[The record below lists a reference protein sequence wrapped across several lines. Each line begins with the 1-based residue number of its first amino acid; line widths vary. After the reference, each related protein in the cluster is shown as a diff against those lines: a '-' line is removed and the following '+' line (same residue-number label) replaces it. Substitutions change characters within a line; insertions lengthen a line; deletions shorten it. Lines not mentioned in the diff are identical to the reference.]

1 MALLNPTFV
10 FGVIVL
16 LYLSSF
22 ILFAIL
28 RIITGIS
35 IQRIG
40 YFSLRRI
47 AYTPKD
53 GIKIEIR
60 GLGLNLHR
68 PTFAQPTWISVVLTE
83 LAVTVDLKAANKAGD
98 GEENEDDK
106 EDIEGEDELTFKVE
120 PKRKSLIRRSSY
132 APTRSKSW
140 EKLMSIKERIKRLHR
155 NINWIRMVDV
165 VAANTSVTVVDVG
178 QIQVGSFTM
187 AV

>member
-1 MALLNPTFV
+1 MALLNPSFI

-28 RIITGIS
+28 RILTGIS
-35 IQRIG
+35 IQRLG

-68 PTFAQPTWISVVLTE
+68 PTFAQPTWLSIVLTE
-83 LAVTVDLKAANKAGD
+83 LAITVDLQAA
-98 GEENEDDK
+98 
-106 EDIEGEDELTFKVE
+106 EGEKTAGTPDTDETTDGPADE
-120 PKRKSLIRRSSY
+120 
-132 APTRSKSW
+132 
-140 EKLMSIKERIKRLHR
+140 
-155 NINWIRMVDV
+155 N
-165 VAANTSVTVVDVG
+165 
-178 QIQVGSFTM
+178 GS
-187 AV
+187 AE

>member
-1 MALLNPTFV
+1 MALLNPSFI

-28 RIITGIS
+28 RILTGIS

-40 YFSLRRI
+40 YFSLRRL

-68 PTFAQPTWISVVLTE
+68 PTFAQPTWLSIVLTE
-83 LAVTVDLKAANKAGD
+83 LAITLDLKVLDGD
-98 GEENEDDK
+98 KSPRNPEENGVVE
-106 EDIEGEDELTFKVE
+106 EGLDGSRREV
-120 PKRKSLIRRSSY
+120 KS
-132 APTRSKSW
+132 
-140 EKLMSIKERIKRLHR
+140 E
-155 NINWIRMVDV
+155 
-165 VAANTSVTVVDVG
+165 
-178 QIQVGSFTM
+178 
-187 AV
+187 